1 MKFIYENITIDPIT
15 NCWNW
20 NKSVT
25 SAGYGQFTRNKKY
38 WTTHTFVYTQTYG
51 DIPKG
56 MVIRHT
62 CHNRRCCNPEHLL
75 IGTHEDNWHDSRETH
90 LESSEKLTAIYI
102 INGKEYR
109 KIKNAIK
116 ETGLSSCSICKY
128 TDKQT
133 RIFDIDSYR
142 IGCAKARKI
151 PKI

>member
-15 NCWNW
+15 HCWNW

-25 SAGYGQFTRNKKY
+25 SAGYGRFTRNKKY

-56 MVIRHT
+56 MVIRHS

-75 IGTHEDNWHDSRETH
+75 IGTHKDNWHDSKDVH
-90 LESSEKLTAIYI
+90 LKSSGNRAKGYI
-102 INGKEYR
+102 INGVQYR
-109 KIKNAIK
+109 TIREAIK
-116 ETGLSSCSICKY
+116 YTKICSTSIRKFTDET
-128 TDKQT
+128 T

-142 IGCAKARKI
+142 KSCLIARCK